1 MEGDGTVSMKIFAG
15 TLAGGTILIFLAWY
29 FSPPVSWYMSVIGA
43 VVVAA
48 GLLWIST
55 RRIHM
60 RAHAAEEIEKQQ
72 KH

>member
-1 MEGDGTVSMKIFAG
+1 MEGDGTVSKNICAG
-15 TLAGGTILIFLAWY
+15 TLSAGTILIFLAWFLPEKTGWY
-29 FSPPVSWYMSVIGA
+29 VSVLGA
-43 VVVAA
+43 VVVSA

-60 RAHAAEEIEKQQ
+60 RAHAPEQSEK